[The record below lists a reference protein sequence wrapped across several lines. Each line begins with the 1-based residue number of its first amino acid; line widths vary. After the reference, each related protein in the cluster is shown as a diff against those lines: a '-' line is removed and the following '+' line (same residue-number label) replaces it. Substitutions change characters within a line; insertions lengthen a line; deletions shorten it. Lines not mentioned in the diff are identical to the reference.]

1 MEFIYPTGPVPNDS
15 FPMGQCYN
23 WCKDGKCKFADQA
36 NCNFEHTDEHKG
48 KFPNAAM
55 PRKR

>member
-1 MEFIYPTGPVPNDS
+1 MPNDS

-36 NCNFEHTDEHKG
+36 NYNFEHKDEHKG

-55 PRKR
+55 PRRTRNH